1 MKKNYELIDKAG
13 EDMSKRITLISLI
26 TKDSLNKVDNLM
38 KDIEISTCK
47 VPFGI
52 DDENR
57 YKLDNLPYHLTIFAT
72 DKDNQEELI
81 NLIKTINI
89 EKISLKVNDVKIMNG
104 RNNSYVLYLGI
115 EENKSLKELQRIFY
129 NKFSKEHYNPDNF
142 TFHITL
148 HIDKN
153 YNEIC
158 DMQNKIKKIF
168 EPFYIEFNQIGLFD
182 YPGEKICL
190 FKLGWR

>member
-1 MKKNYELIDKAG
+1 MN
-13 EDMSKRITLISLI
+13 KRITLISLI
-26 TKDSLNKVDNLM
+26 TKDGLSKIDNLM

-57 YKLDNLPYHLTIFAT
+57 FKLDNLPYHLTIFAT
-72 DKDNQEELI
+72 DKDKQEEFI